1 MKFWKLLFCAA
12 ALATV
17 ISCSSTD
24 ATGNYTK
31 NEVKIF
37 DISSRAALRN
47 AENSG
52 GKDSLYF
59 TALLARK
66 PDDEIKAKFA
76 EINLNV
82 MTNVGKIITCN
93 AVPAQIRALAKCDF
107 VVKIEIGK
115 SLQIKR
121 TGKK

>member
-1 MKFWKLLFCAA
+1 MKFWKLILCSAA
-12 ALATV
+12 MATV

-31 NEVKIF
+31 SEMKVF
-37 DISSRAALRN
+37 DISSRAALRT

-59 TALLARK
+59 TALLTRK
-66 PDDEIKAKFA
+66 PDDAIKAKFA
-76 EINLNV
+76 DIKLDV

-93 AVPAQIRALAKCDF
+93 AVPSQIRALAKCDF
-107 VVKIEIGK
+107 VTKIEIGK
-115 SLQIKR
+115 SLQIKK